1 MGRGRRVAYNDDMLQ
16 TYYDRLEAGQVLAAH
31 LRHWTATDLVVLA
44 LGEGGVPIAHQVA
57 KALGATLDVFLVR
70 ELTLPFDPE
79 RPMGAVASGGVQ
91 IIDQSVIESE
101 KIPEDLLS
109 DAAESESVALERLE
123 TIYREGRPEVN
134 IANRP
139 VIVVDDGVA
148 TDFTLKAAI
157 IALRQLR
164 PRHLIVALPVAT
176 QEVCAE
182 LAAAVDELV
191 CPLQPAQQPVHVAG
205 LWYSHFQPLQEQQVR
220 EYLSV
225 NAG

>member
-1 MGRGRRVAYNDDMLQ
+1 MLQ

-31 LRHWTATDLVVLA
+31 LRHWAAPDLVVLA

-57 KALGATLDVFLVR
+57 KGLGASLDVFLVR
-70 ELTLPFDPE
+70 ELALPFDPL

-101 KIPEDLLS
+101 AISDDLLNQT
-109 DAAESESVALERLE
+109 AESECAVIDRLE
-123 TIYREGRPEVN
+123 LAYRDGRPE
-134 IANRP
+134 ISITARP

-148 TDFTLKAAI
+148 TGFTLKAAI

-164 PRHLIVALPVAT
+164 PRHLVVALPVAT
-176 QEVCAE
+176 QELCAE

-191 CPLQPAQQPVHVAG
+191 CPLQPAEAPVHVAG
-205 LWYSHFQPLQEQQVR
+205 LWYWHFPSLHEQQVR
-220 EYLSV
+220 DYLNVS
-225 NAG
+225 